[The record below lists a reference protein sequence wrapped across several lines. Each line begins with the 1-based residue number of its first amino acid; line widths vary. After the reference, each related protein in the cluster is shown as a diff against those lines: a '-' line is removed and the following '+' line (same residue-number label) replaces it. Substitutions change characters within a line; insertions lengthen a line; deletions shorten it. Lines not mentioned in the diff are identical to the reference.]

1 MGDQPVTESNVDLSE
16 ALRSA
21 AQELARQIED
31 ASELTV
37 ETKYVVLEESEEPT
51 LVARTTIELD
61 GDMEVVVPMRREA
74 SGALVRDEGLL
85 DFHQGN
91 VDNAIAYRANLLDT
105 ILDVARTVRSRY
117 A

>member
-1 MGDQPVTESNVDLSE
+1 MMGDNPENQTNVDLGE

-21 AQELARQIED
+21 AQELARQIND

-37 ETKYVVLEESEEPT
+37 ETKYIVLEESEEPT

-61 GDMEVVVPMRREA
+61 GDTEVVIPMRREA

-85 DFHQGN
+85 EFHLGN
-91 VDNAIAYRANLLDT
+91 VENAIAYRANLLDT
-105 ILDVARTVRSRY
+105 ILEVARTVRSR
-117 A
+117 